1 MQVSP
6 CCWCWR
12 CRGSYHRDVNEDA
25 RRRSQRCTE
34 VSIRIRAPR
43 ESAYRACLDP
53 AAVALWRVPD
63 TMSAHVHAFD
73 AREGGSYRMSLV
85 YQDSDHPVA
94 GKTSEDTDAFQGTF
108 VELVPNERIVEV
120 IEFES
125 DDSSVAGRM
134 TLTTSFA
141 DADGGMQ
148 VTMVFE
154 DVPAGISLADNEL
167 GTRQALEQL
176 ASYLRDA

>member
-1 MQVSP
+1 
-6 CCWCWR
+6 
-12 CRGSYHRDVNEDA
+12 
-25 RRRSQRCTE
+25 
-34 VSIRIRAPR
+34 
-43 ESAYRACLDP
+43 
-53 AAVALWRVPD
+53 
-63 TMSAHVHAFD
+63 
-73 AREGGSYRMSLV
+73 MSLV

-141 DADGGMQ
+141 DADGGTQ